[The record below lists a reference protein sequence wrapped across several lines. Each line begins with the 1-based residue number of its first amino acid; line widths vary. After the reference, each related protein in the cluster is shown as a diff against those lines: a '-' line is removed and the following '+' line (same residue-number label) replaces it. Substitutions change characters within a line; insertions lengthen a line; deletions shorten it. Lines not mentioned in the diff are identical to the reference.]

1 METKRCAYCHKLQ
14 RADAQV
20 CSGCGQPFVSKKSR
34 PSNKEW
40 SQPSIPPA
48 SPHRAGHYSGLHP
61 EDQPFQS
68 SKIAIQR
75 PPITENWQAPHQE
88 PERIVL
94 PMVDP
99 ESDPGLAP
107 PPSAFA
113 PHMASDESSLEPFI
127 DPPAYMPKRR
137 FLPRRAIA
145 ILLTFSCL
153 FFLLASSIL
162 AFVLISRSSSPA
174 LPVMSASPGQLR
186 INDTLTLAGSG
197 FNARSLLAFTYDI
210 NRVVLDSNNHP
221 LQARANAQGVFSVQ
235 LRVPNDWNPGQHYIH
250 ATDAAHNQSAST
262 AISVQPPSTATPQLQ
277 LSVASLNFGAD
288 APGSVTDQTISLVNA
303 GGGQINWQA
312 SSDQTWLSVSPG
324 SGTFSG
330 REVVRVKVNRSS
342 LAPQTYSGHIT
353 FTPGDSNAASS
364 VILNVT
370 MAVKAAPAVLTLA
383 PTSLNYTMSTQ
394 QSSASQTI
402 VLQNSGGQSL
412 NWTSAV
418 ATGDGASWLAIA
430 PASGSIAP
438 AQSATVT
445 VSVQAQQL
453 APGTYQG
460 TITFSGG
467 AHGQVDVALTM
478 NGANGDLTATP
489 STLAFSMSANQQP
502 DYKAIILQNNGSQTL
517 NWTASATTTNQGSW
531 LRPDVSGGTLAPGA
545 EGFVNARVDA
555 TGLQPGT
562 YQGTLTLSAG
572 GAVEEV
578 AITLTVSG

>member
-1 METKRCAYCHKLQ
+1 MSR
-14 RADAQV
+14 
-20 CSGCGQPFVSKKSR
+20 KSR

-40 SQPSIPPA
+40 TQPSIPPA

-75 PPITENWQAPHQE
+75 PPLPEDWQAPRQE

-99 ESDPGLAP
+99 ESDPGIVPSSVPQVPRVPPVPFVAP
-107 PPSAFA
+107 
-113 PHMASDESSLEPFI
+113 DESSLEPFI
-127 DPPAYMPKRR
+127 EPPAYMSKRR
-137 FLPRRAIA
+137 FLSGRAIP
-145 ILLTFSCL
+145 ILLILSCL

-174 LPVMSASPGQLR
+174 LPTISASPSQLR
-186 INDTLTLAGSG
+186 MNDTFTLSGSG
-197 FNARSLLAFTYDI
+197 FNAHSLLAFTYDI
-210 NRVVLDSNNHP
+210 NKVIFDGNKHP
-221 LQARANAQGVFSVQ
+221 LQARANAQGAFSVQ
-235 LRVPNDWNPGQHYIH
+235 LRVSADWDPGQHYIH
-250 ATDAAHNQSAST
+250 VTDAAHNQSAST
-262 AISVQPPSTATPQLQ
+262 AISVQSPSTATPQLQ

-288 APGSVTDQTISLVNA
+288 APGSVADQTISLVNA
-303 GGGQINWQA
+303 GGGQINWHE
-312 SSDQTWLSVSPG
+312 SSDQAWLSASPG

-330 REVVRVKVNRSS
+330 REIVRVTVNRGS
-342 LAPQTYSGHIT
+342 LAPKTYSGHLT
-353 FTPGDSNAASS
+353 FTPSGSNAASS
-364 VILNVT
+364 VMLNVT
-370 MAVKAAPAVLTLA
+370 MAVKAAPAVLAIT
-383 PTSLNYTMSTQ
+383 PTSLSYTTRTQ
-394 QSSASQTI
+394 QSPASQTI

-418 ATGDGASWLAIA
+418 TTGDGASWLAIS

-438 AQSATVT
+438 AQSTTVT

-453 APGTYQG
+453 AAGTYQG

-467 AHGQVDVALTM
+467 AHGQVAVALVV
-478 NGANGDLTATP
+478 NGASGDLSATP
-489 STLAFSMSANQQP
+489 SALSFSMAANQQP
-502 DYKAIILQNNGSQTL
+502 EYKAIILQNNGSQTL

-555 TGLQPGT
+555 TDLQPGT